1 MIRSKLLPLSGSAV
15 LAAVLFLIFSTCMV
29 RGVAAQ
35 TSSFVAS
42 PAFGLG
48 YQPSGVATGNLAPSR
63 NGYED
68 LVVGDPVSGNVLVYL
83 GDGKGNFASGV
94 PYFVG
99 MGTSVVAVADMNGDH
114 VPDVLVCNQTA
125 GTISVLIG
133 NGDGTLQPA
142 QTYSVGFKPS
152 FVATGNFGSGNVDV
166 AVAGA
171 SEFTTFLNN
180 GAGKLQTTANYSL
193 SKTPTAIAA
202 ASFNN
207 GSYSDLALANT
218 DGTVSIWL
226 ESSTGQWSHT
236 SEITV
241 ASGSLSSIVSGDFN
255 GDGKT
260 DLAVTQSGANQV
272 SVLLGDG
279 DGTFQSPVSY
289 AVGNTP
295 VSALV
300 TDVNGDGHP
309 DLVSVNQGSN
319 TFSVLIGNGDG
330 TLQNSQNF
338 IVGNSPTAAVAGNFY
353 GTGHVDLATINY
365 PANTVSVVQGNGD
378 GTFRAGRSY
387 FSGGYE
393 PDSIA
398 SGILGDPY
406 GSKYPGLVVAN
417 YCGSDSTCTSAGS
430 VSVFLANAKGVYQLS
445 NTYAVGNGADYV
457 TLADVNGDSKLDIL
471 AFNKLDN
478 TVSVLPGKGDGSFG
492 SAQTSTLAGSPIKA
506 AVGDFNNDG
515 KQDLAVLEGCNGSA
529 CAQAGAVEV
538 LTGAGDGT
546 FSSATKYAVGN
557 SPTSIAVGDIRRISY
572 ADILASGNLT
582 ADVKVLVNDKAGEFT
597 QGTGVQITS
606 PPPAI
611 ALANLTGAGA
621 LDLVTVGQFSD
632 AVSGTLKNGLLVL
645 HGNGDGTFQTQAP
658 AAYQAGTNPGSLVIA
673 DLNGNGNSDV
683 VVADQTDSTVSVFF
697 GNGDGTLQTA
707 QTVPVGKGAVA
718 LTAIGSAATGNA
730 ALATANG
737 ATARSTEFS
746 VMPENTSSCVYD
758 ASASLSTSTN
768 ASTVNAGVT
777 LSADVK
783 GEGCSYNPY
792 ESIIVIEP
800 NDPVGGPVTVSD
812 TNNGTTTADWIS
824 IYLTDLDNWQPGQEN
839 DEASGSSLVYPPMGT
854 NVFMA
859 VYSGPYA
866 YYGNVD
872 SNTVSVSISK
882 ATPTITLTASPSGSA
897 NANQQVT
904 FTATFS
910 GPVTP
915 VTPAGTVTFYANS
928 NAICTGMSVSTSNGV
943 TAAVCTVSW
952 MAPNTYSVTASYS
965 GDSNFYPVSPDA
977 LSYPVSKVTTAL
989 NLSSSLNPSTF
1000 NTSVTFTAQLSGS
1013 FSPNT
1018 PQGSINF
1025 MNGGTP
1031 ICSNVTLS
1039 NTQSAAC
1046 TTSTLPNGTNQI
1058 VATYSGDSN
1067 FAAATSPTIAQNVGS
1082 IVTVIVSAQPNSSTV
1097 NTSVTLTATLQG
1109 LLSTLPAPQGTIS
1122 FNVGSATGTSICNAV
1137 TVSNG
1142 GATCTTSSLPG
1153 GSDTIYA
1160 TYSGDTYY
1168 RENSP
1173 GQIPLSVSKFAPSL
1187 TLMASPNSSTVNTSV
1202 TFTATLTGTF
1212 TPLAPSGSVSFTIGS
1227 ATGSALCTGM
1237 PLTPSNG
1244 QTIATCTTSL
1254 LPAGAS
1260 DSIVA
1265 VYSGDGNFAT
1275 ATSATL
1281 PINVNA
1287 FATSFSLG
1295 AAVLPPAVN
1304 STVTIAATIQNVAGL
1319 PVQFIGTVAFTLTGN
1334 PISGC
1339 SAVKI
1344 GGIGQDAAACQI
1356 GYLTAGQYTI
1366 GATYANDNNYAIPQ
1380 ASATLTVA
1388 QLSPTLTL
1396 QASPSSPTSMNQ
1408 AVTFSAT
1415 FTGVTL
1421 TPDAPSQSVTF
1432 WAGAN
1437 AIKCANSGDGVVK
1450 SGVATCTTSSLAANT
1465 YSVTASYP
1473 GDTNFAQA
1481 TSNALSYTVAKLA
1494 PAFALTS
1501 SSSSNSSSVN
1511 ASVTLT
1517 ATLSTIS
1524 GVTFSPILPNGT
1536 VNFTIGTASGTP
1548 ICSTQPI
1555 VVGNSS
1561 ATATCT
1567 TSTLP
1572 VGSDAIYASYV
1583 GDNNYTAAPV
1593 TITQTVGQLTPTI
1606 TLTALPSPTTVN
1618 SSVTFKA
1625 TLTAPA
1631 GGSFTPSAPTGVVN
1645 FTIGSASGTSI
1656 CSNVNLNSSEAA
1668 TCTVTSLPAGTN
1680 TINATYSGD
1689 SNFATSSGSVPETVQ
1704 DFSIAFSAPTSNTL
1718 YLTESYSNT
1727 SDPFKQVPISVSI
1740 TPLYGFND
1748 NLQLTCSL
1756 VSPGKSTSV
1765 PGSTCSVSA
1774 TPASSNSYTVT
1785 VTAPPPGSQSPD
1797 PGIGLFNVTVTATDT
1812 NPNLS
1817 SALTHQTPTP
1827 VAVYVVGKAPQIA
1840 FTGAAILATEN
1851 VEFNTVTTIGA
1862 SSQPTLGNFTCNTVV
1877 SASGG
1882 TQINNAVICSGSSTP
1897 ASGTDETPVSITII
1911 ASGTGG
1917 AASFR
1922 AERSS
1927 GITAAAFLGVPILVL
1942 VGWLGRKKSPRENFI
1957 RFIALILMFVGVS
1970 YVTSCGGNFK
1980 LPSTPAA
1987 GGIPNGN
1994 YLIQMVATDQNKANY
2009 YAVVPLCIGTEAA
2022 CSTSQ

>member
-1 MIRSKLLPLSGSAV
+1 
-15 LAAVLFLIFSTCMV
+15 MV

-226 ESSTGQWSHT
+226 ESNTGQWGHT
-236 SEITV
+236 SEVTA

-255 GDGKT
+255 SDGKI

-272 SVLLGDG
+272 SVLLGNG
-279 DGTFQSPVSY
+279 DGTFKSPVSY
-289 AVGNTP
+289 AVGDTP

-300 TDVNGDGHP
+300 SDVNGDGHL
-309 DLVSVNQGSN
+309 DLVAVNRGSN

-330 TLQNSQNF
+330 TFQNSQNF
-338 IVGNSPTAAVAGNFY
+338 IVDNSPTAAVAGIFY

-365 PANTVSVVQGNGD
+365 PSNTVSVVQGNGD

-393 PDSIA
+393 PVSIA
-398 SGILGDPY
+398 SGILGDPF

-417 YCGSDSTCTSAGS
+417 YCGSDSTCKSAGS

-478 TVSVLPGKGDGSFG
+478 TVSVLSGKGDGSFE
-492 SAQTSTLAGSPIKA
+492 SAQTSPLAGSPLKA

-515 KQDLAVLEGCNGSA
+515 KLDLAVLEGCNGSA

-538 LTGAGDGT
+538 LTGAGNGT
-546 FSSATKYAVGN
+546 FSSAMKYAVGN

-572 ADILASGNLT
+572 PDILASGNST
-582 ADVKVLVNDKAGEFT
+582 AKVNVLVNDRTGDFT
-597 QGTGVQITS
+597 QGTGVQSTS
-606 PPPAI
+606 PLPAI
-611 ALANLTGAGA
+611 ALASLTGAGA
-621 LDLVTVGQFSD
+621 LDLVTVGQYND
-632 AVSGTLKNGLLVL
+632 TVSGTSKNGLLVL
-645 HGNGDGTFQTQAP
+645 HGNGDGTFQTETP
-658 AAYQAGTNPGSLVIA
+658 ATYPAGTNPGSLVIA
-673 DLNGNGNSDV
+673 DLSGNGNSDV
-683 VVADQTDSTVSVFF
+683 AVADQTDSTVSVLF

-707 QTVPVGKGAVA
+707 QTVPVGKGVVA

-746 VMPENTSSCVYD
+746 VMPENTSSCVYS
-758 ASASLSTSTN
+758 ASVSLSTSTN

-777 LSADVK
+777 LSADVQ
-783 GEGCSYNPY
+783 GYGCSYNPY
-792 ESIIVIEP
+792 GSIIVIEP
-800 NDPVGGPVTVSD
+800 NDPIGGSVTVSD
-812 TNNGTTTADWIS
+812 TNNGTTTADWVS

-839 DEASGSSLVYPPMGT
+839 DEASGSSLVYPPTGT

-866 YYGNVD
+866 YYGSVD

-882 ATPTITLTASPSGSA
+882 ATPTLTLTASPSGSA

-915 VTPAGTVTFYANS
+915 VTPTGTVTFYANS
-928 NAICTGMSVSTSNGV
+928 NAICTGMTVSTSNGV
-943 TAAVCTVSW
+943 TAAACTVSW

-965 GDSNFYPVSPDA
+965 GDSNFYPVSPGA
-977 LSYPVSKVTTAL
+977 LSYPVSKVTTTL
-989 NLSSSLNPSTF
+989 SLSSSLNPSTF

-1013 FSPNT
+1013 FSPNA

-1039 NTQSAAC
+1039 NTQSATC
-1046 TTSTLPNGTNQI
+1046 TTSTLPNGTDQI

-1067 FAAATSPTIAQNVGS
+1067 FAAATSPTIAQNVGT
-1082 IVTVIVSAQPNSSTV
+1082 IVTVIVSAQPSSSTV
-1097 NTSVTLTATLQG
+1097 NTSVTFTATLQG
-1109 LLSTLPAPQGTIS
+1109 LLSSLPPAQGTIS
-1122 FNVGSATGTSICNAV
+1122 FNVGSATGTSICSAV

-1173 GQIPLSVSKFAPSL
+1173 GTATVSVSKFAPSL
-1187 TLMASPNSSTVNTSV
+1187 ALTASPNSSTVNTSV

-1212 TPLAPSGSVSFTIGS
+1212 TPLAPTGSVNFTIGS
-1227 ATGSALCTGM
+1227 VNGSALCAGAN
-1237 PLTPSNG
+1237 LISSNG
-1244 QTIATCTTSL
+1244 QMVASCTTSL
-1254 LPAGAS
+1254 LPAGS
-1260 DSIVA
+1260 DSIFA
-1265 VYSGDGNFAT
+1265 VYSGDGDFAT
-1275 ATSATL
+1275 ATAPTL

-1319 PVQFIGTVAFTLTGN
+1319 PVQPNGTVAFTLNGN

-1339 SAVKI
+1339 SADTL
-1344 GGIGQDAAACQI
+1344 GGIGQDAAACQV
-1356 GYLTAGQYTI
+1356 GYLTAGQYMI
-1366 GATYANDNNYAIPQ
+1366 GATYANDNNFAVTP
-1380 ASATLTVA
+1380 ASTTLTVA

-1396 QASPSSPTSMNQ
+1396 QASPSSSTSMNQ
-1408 AVTFSAT
+1408 AVTFTAT

-1421 TPDAPSQSVTF
+1421 TPNAPSQNVTF
-1432 WAGAN
+1432 WAGTN
-1437 AIKCANSGDGVVK
+1437 TIKCANPGDGVVN
-1450 SGVATCTTSSLAANT
+1450 SGVATCTTSSLAANM
-1465 YSVTASYP
+1465 YSVTATYP
-1473 GDTNFAQA
+1473 GDTNFTKA
-1481 TSNALSYTVAKLA
+1481 TSGALSYTVAKLA

-1511 ASVTLT
+1511 ASVTFT
-1517 ATLSTIS
+1517 ATLSTVS

-1536 VNFTIGTASGTP
+1536 VNFTIGTATGTP
-1548 ICSTQPI
+1548 ICSTVPI
-1555 VVGNSS
+1555 AVGSSS
-1561 ATATCT
+1561 ATATCK

-1572 VGSDAIYASYV
+1572 VGSDAIFASYL

-1593 TITQTVGQLTPTI
+1593 NITQTVGQLTPTL
-1606 TLTALPSPTTVN
+1606 TLTALPSPTTIN
-1618 SSVTFKA
+1618 SSVTFTA

-1631 GGSFTPSAPTGVVN
+1631 GGTFTPSAPTGAVN
-1645 FTIGSASGTSI
+1645 FAIGSASGTSI
-1656 CSNVNLNSSEAA
+1656 CSNVKLDGNETA

-1689 SNFATSSGSVPETVQ
+1689 PNFASSSGSVPETVQ

-1727 SDPFKQVPISVSI
+1727 TDPFKQVPISVSI
-1740 TPLYGFND
+1740 TPLYGFSD
-1748 NLQLTCSL
+1748 NLQLICSL
-1756 VSPGKSTSV
+1756 VSPGKSSPV
-1765 PGSTCSVSA
+1765 PGSTCAVSA
-1774 TPASSNSYTVT
+1774 TPSLSGSYTVT

-1797 PGIGLFNVTVTATDT
+1797 PGIGLYNVTVTATDT

-1827 VAVYVVGKAPQIA
+1827 VQVYVVGKAPQIA

-1897 ASGTDETPVSITII
+1897 ASGTDETAVSITII

-1917 AASFR
+1917 ATAFR
-1922 AERSS
+1922 TERSS
-1927 GITAAAFLGVPILVL
+1927 GISVAAFLGVPILAL
-1942 VGWLGRKKSPRENFI
+1942 VGWLGRKKSGRQNCI
-1957 RFIALILMFVGVS
+1957 RFIGLILMLAGVS
-1970 YVTSCGGNFK
+1970 YVTSCGGSFK

-1994 YLIQMVATDQNKANY
+1994 YLIQMVATDQNNANY
-2009 YAVVPLCIGTEAA
+2009 YAVVPLCIGTETA